1 MMRKI
6 KTALAFLWG
15 TVFGISLLYSIE
27 AVPKEGMPA
36 PLAWVAA
43 CIVLVLT
50 LVCIGYATI
59 DFFCS
64 YWDEE

>member
-1 MMRKI
+1 MMGKI
-6 KTALAFLWG
+6 KTALVFLWG
-15 TVFGISLLYSIE
+15 TLFGISVLYSIE
-27 AVPKEGMPA
+27 AVPKEGTPA

-43 CIVLVLT
+43 FMVLILT
-50 LVCIGYATI
+50 LICMGMATI

>member
-1 MMRKI
+1 MMGKI
-6 KTALAFLWG
+6 KTALVFLWG
-15 TVFGISLLYSIE
+15 TLFGISVLYTIE
-27 AVPKEGMPA
+27 ATPKERTPA

-43 CIVLVLT
+43 VMVLILT
-50 LVCIGYATI
+50 LICVGWITI